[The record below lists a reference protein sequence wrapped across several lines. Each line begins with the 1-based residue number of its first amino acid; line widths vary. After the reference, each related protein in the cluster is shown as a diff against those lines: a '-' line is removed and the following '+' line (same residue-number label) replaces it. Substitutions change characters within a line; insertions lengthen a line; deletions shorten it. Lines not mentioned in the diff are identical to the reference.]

1 MDHIFYLLDHAY
13 TQVAEFGN
21 AKVLILQGGDNICEW
36 QMTLCNGRFYDGWK
50 AFTMDH
56 CSKKGEHIMFILIA
70 NDCFVVHIF
79 DEFGSKKIIFRGLSS
94 KGQRQ

>member
-1 MDHIFYLLDHAY
+1 
-13 TQVAEFGN
+13 
-21 AKVLILQGGDNICEW
+21 LQGGDNRCEW
-36 QMTLCNGRFYDGWK
+36 KMTLYNGRFYDGWK

-56 CSKKGEHIMFILIA
+56 CSKKGKHLMFILIA